1 MEEISTSFCFIC
13 LLHLA
18 NEEGLK
24 LDTGPSIEKAKIK
37 ALAKLRAS
45 AKSRGSIAPDG
56 DDEESLG
63 DLYQSMRSKGLP
75 IGQDDD
81 DDRLGAPDD
90 EDEKDEID
98 DDELHIGK
106 LEFLNIVKDL
116 TAGRSA

>member
-24 LDTGPSIEKAKIK
+24 LDTNLAIEKARAKDAARLKLK
-37 ALAKLRAS
+37 AKA
-45 AKSRGSIAPDG
+45 RGSIAPEA
-56 DDEESLG
+56 EEELG
-63 DLYQSMRSKGLP
+63 DLYQSMRKKDLP

-90 EDEKDEID
+90 DEDEID
-98 DDELHIGK
+98 EIDNDELHIGK
-106 LEFLNIVKDL
+106 LELLNIVKDL
-116 TAGRSA
+116 SAGRSA